1 MKVWMPKWPSSTVF
15 PSPASLWMNSVARRP
30 CLAVR
35 AGIMNRRKGE
45 AYAAPLSL
53 WKEIVSTSG
62 NMVRTR
68 MTAASISDMAAMV
81 SCCWLLRMMSSTK

>member
-1 MKVWMPKWPSSTVF
+1 MPKCPSSTVL

-35 AGIMNRRKGE
+35 RGIMNSRNGD

-53 WKEIVSTSG
+53 WNEMVVTSG
-62 NMVRTR
+62 NMARTR
-68 MTAASISDMAAMV
+68 MMAASISDMAAMV
-81 SCCWLLRMMSSTK
+81 SCC